1 MTAEYTGRMTIFLH
15 ALFASRELKGEEGCS
30 AEHTEQTRVATSSLM
45 PNTLGR
51 QQQQPEKEQPKKRR
65 MLLELLKS
73 RLSCFVQ
80 L

>member
-1 MTAEYTGRMTIFLH
+1 
-15 ALFASRELKGEEGCS
+15 
-30 AEHTEQTRVATSSLM
+30 M

-51 QQQQPEKEQPKKRR
+51 QQPEKEQPKKRR

-73 RLSCFVQ
+73 RLSCFVE